1 MASGKTP
8 GETPGKRVYLDKLL
22 LDQLD
27 EAEKEVTDSGTTRAS
42 QSVTPKKEE
51 PPNNTPSKP
60 ETDILTESET
70 SEVPKYLQLERKE
83 IRLSRAQQSELTELS
98 RDINKARKGKGERIT
113 ENTLIRIAIELLL
126 KQKDNLTGVTE
137 LELLN
142 SVTPKDTN

>member
-1 MASGKTP
+1 MAPGK
-8 GETPGKRVYLDKLL
+8 TPGKRVNSADLL
-22 LDQLD
+22 LAQLD
-27 EAEKEVTDSGTTRAS
+27 EAEKEVTDSGTTKVS

-60 ETDILTESET
+60 ETDTLTESET

-83 IRLSRAQQSELTELS
+83 IRLSRAQQRELTELS

-113 ENTLIRIAIELLL
+113 ENTLIRIAIALLL
-126 KQKDNLTGVTE
+126 KQQENLKGVTE
-137 LELLN
+137 LELLE